1 VIVIDTN
8 LFSEYMSAR
17 PAPEVEAWRA
27 TVHPADVHITTI
39 TRAEVRQGV
48 GLLPDGRRRDVLEER
63 AERALVALTPRTLP
77 FDNAAADRYGEI
89 VARWVRFGRPITAL
103 DAQIAAIALAH
114 HAAVATRDVGRF
126 ADTGVRVIDPW
137 NFSRG

>member
-1 VIVIDTN
+1 MIVIDTN
-8 LFSEYMSAR
+8 VLSEYMSAR

-27 TVHPADVHITTI
+27 TIHPADVYITSI

-48 GLLPDGRRRDVLEER
+48 ESLPPGRRRDALGER
-63 AERALVALTPRTLP
+63 VDRALTALTPRTLP
-77 FDNAAADRYGEI
+77 FDTVAADRYGEI
-89 VARWVRFGRPITAL
+89 VARRSRLGRPISAL

-114 HAAVATRDVGRF
+114 HAAVASRDVGGF

-137 NFSRG
+137 ASH